1 MRLEQLQAFI
11 AVAETGSFQ
20 QAAHRCQVTQSTVS
34 RQIQSLETDL
44 GIPLI
49 HRHTQAK
56 LTIAGDRFL
65 NKAKKICQEWDS
77 AKEELATL
85 ISGSQTELSIAAIPS
100 VCAYQMPPVLEKFRH
115 AYPQVQVRL
124 TALGSD
130 RALKVLRDGLIDL
143 AVIMNNRFINLSH
156 AVILDRLYTD
166 TVKVLMAA
174 DHPLTQHQTVPW
186 QQLATYPHVVFKDGY
201 ATQRLV
207 QEQFK
212 SQQLELDAALE
223 LNSLDAFRG
232 VVRQGH
238 LIALLPGSCLAG
250 VELDASLAV
259 RATMPPILT
268 SEVVCITTSDR
279 LLIPPIQYFRQLV
292 CDLIGRNSHE

>member
-20 QAAHRCQVTQSTVS
+20 QAALRCQVTQSTVS
-34 RQIQSLETDL
+34 RQVQSLENDL
-44 GIPLI
+44 GVPLV

-65 NKAKKICQEWDS
+65 NKAKKICSEWDS
-77 AKEELATL
+77 AKRELATL
-85 ISGSQTELSIAAIPS
+85 INGKQTELSIAAIPS
-100 VCAYQMPPVLEKFRH
+100 VCAYQMPCILEKFRH
-115 AYPQVQVRL
+115 VYPQVQLRL

-143 AVIMNNRFINLSH
+143 AVIMNNRFINVSH
-156 AVILDRLYTD
+156 ELVLDRLYVD
-166 TVKVLMAA
+166 TVQVLMAV
-174 DHPLTQHQTVPW
+174 DHPLAQYQSVPW
-186 QQLATYPHVVFKDGY
+186 QKLASYPHVVFKDGY

-232 VVRQGH
+232 VVRQGN
-238 LIALLPGSCLAG
+238 LIALLPSSSLC
-250 VELDASLAV
+250 ELDATLTV
-259 RATMPPILT
+259 RPTELPVLS
-268 SEVVCITTSDR
+268 SEIVCVTTSDR

-292 CDLIGRNSHE
+292 CDFIKPDHHE